1 MNKNTL
7 QALSLLMAGAVFLQG
22 VPLTAAG
29 AKAKIKEKKIILSH
43 KGATKKIT
51 IRNTFHDAGGHS
63 YTVSITFAIPNTNWA
78 CRL

>member
-7 QALSLLMAGAVFLQG
+7 QAISLLMAGAVFLQG

-51 IRNTFHDAGGHS
+51 IRNKKKGRN
-63 YTVSITFAIPNTNWA
+63 I
-78 CRL
+78 RLHRPRKKL